1 MKNSDKY
8 ALLILEKYR
17 VLSGLNSSAV
27 YELFEKKGIF
37 DYIEDTY
44 EALHTQDTNLVVKEI
59 AVLIKNR
66 KKI

>member
-1 MKNSDKY
+1 MKDSDKY

-17 VLSGLNSSAV
+17 TLTGLTAAKV

-59 AVLIKNR
+59 LKL
-66 KKI
+66 K